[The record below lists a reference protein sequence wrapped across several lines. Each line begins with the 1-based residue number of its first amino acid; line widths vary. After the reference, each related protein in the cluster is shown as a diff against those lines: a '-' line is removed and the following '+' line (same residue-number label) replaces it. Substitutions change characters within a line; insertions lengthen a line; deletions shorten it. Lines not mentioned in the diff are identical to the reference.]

1 MIFLVRRTRF
11 RTGGNQNRLRQ
22 RRPAQKLRAI
32 FGEFGSQVGTPLR
45 AMTEHRYPP
54 RFHGNFFVPF
64 CAVEFFGAVWNPSR
78 NDRNLLASNGFS
90 SDCLKRVR
98 NASESPAEGGLTL

>member
-1 MIFLVRRTRF
+1 MLAIRHRSCRVESPTISDDFLVRRTRF
-11 RTGGNQNRLRQ
+11 RTGGNQKSAAQ

-64 CAVEFFGAVWNPSR
+64 CAVEFFWSG
-78 NDRNLLASNGFS
+78 LE
-90 SDCLKRVR
+90 
-98 NASESPAEGGLTL
+98 SEPE